1 MQAVSPVRSPSSSP
15 TIRPAA
21 TPATP
26 VPPMALGAPRAQA
39 HPEFA
44 ELGRAPARAAS
55 QEGARRR
62 TVVSHQWGIG
72 VADKT
77 LTEMS
82 LVAGAAGAVTLFAP
96 KTTAAVISAV
106 AALAALFALDNG
118 GIPGTLRGPLVEH
131 AAGAFGAISI
141 ASGLT
146 CVFNTGIPTFA
157 GAVLAT
163 AGAAGVLFNVKL
175 EKKTTTSE
183 ESATS
188 T

>member
-1 MQAVSPVRSPSSSP
+1 MQAVSPVRSPNSSP
-15 TIRPAA
+15 AIRPAA

-26 VPPMALGAPRAQA
+26 VPPMALGAPPAQA

-44 ELGRAPARAAS
+44 ELGRAPARAAG
-55 QEGARRR
+55 QEGAPRR

-72 VADKT
+72 VVDKT

-82 LVAGAAGAVTLFAP
+82 VVAGAAGAVTLFAP

-106 AALAALFALDNG
+106 AALAALDSGLEIHG
-118 GIPGTLRGPLVEH
+118 VWRGPLAEY
-131 AAGAFGAISI
+131 AAEVFGAISV

-146 CVFNTGIPTFA
+146 CVCNTGIPTFA

-163 AGAAGVLFNVKL
+163 AGAAGVLFNVKV

-183 ESATS
+183 EPATS